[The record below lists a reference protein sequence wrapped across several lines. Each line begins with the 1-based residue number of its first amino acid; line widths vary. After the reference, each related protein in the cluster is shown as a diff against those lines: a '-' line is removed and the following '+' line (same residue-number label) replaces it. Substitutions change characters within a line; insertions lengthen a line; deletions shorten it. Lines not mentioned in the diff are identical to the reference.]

1 MPGVPGKESEP
12 GSAWT
17 FFLIVLGWTSGLQ
30 TRTGAKA
37 CVSQKLRGLGNGS
50 DLAKIR
56 QNVLDVRKQR
66 DGWGKKRCVESF
78 SVQPTFEGE
87 TLGFFVCLK

>member
-1 MPGVPGKESEP
+1 M
-12 GSAWT
+12 
-17 FFLIVLGWTSGLQ
+17 LGWTSGLQ

-50 DLAKIR
+50 DLANTR

-66 DGWGKKRCVESF
+66 DGCGKKVCWKFVLNQHLREKHWGILCV
-78 SVQPTFEGE
+78 
-87 TLGFFVCLK
+87 